1 IGGGLWASYPF
12 LFSISY
18 FCGVFHCII
27 AGILSAS
34 TISSFSL
41 SAFRC
46 AGTPPNVL
54 WGSYPA
60 VEKGSLENYTFCLY
74 CSKPKSPRTHHCR
87 SCGMCILDMDHHCP
101 FIGNC
106 VGAANH
112 RSFIVFL
119 ISALISTIY
128 VSAMSAYVG
137 FHLWPPL
144 DYGSLNLLSSFTMHS
159 SLIMVKQ
166 IVIAFLSSAVFLTPR
181 SLLLVYLFVASFSME
196 IGLTVLLWQQLWF
209 IYEGKTYL
217 THLTQGEN
225 GVGQRDC
232 QNISRFFGFSIFWYP
247 ILAHLFQKERDWN
260 LRLADY
266 DEICFER
273 SLLLLP

>member
-1 IGGGLWASYPF
+1 GGGLWASYHFSFLSVIFVEFSTAFCWDLVSKYHFKFQPF
-12 LFSISY
+12 R
-18 FCGVFHCII
+18 V
-27 AGILSAS
+27 
-34 TISSFSL
+34 SL
-41 SAFRC
+41 C
-46 AGTPPNVL
+46 WHTPNVL

-128 VSAMSAYVG
+128 VSGMSAYVG

-217 THLTQGEN
+217 THLTQGKN

-232 QNISRFFGFSIFWYP
+232 QNISRFFGFSYSGTRFLPIFSRTKK
-247 ILAHLFQKERDWN
+247 IHRK
-260 LRLADY
+260 
-266 DEICFER
+266 
-273 SLLLLP
+273 